1 MASLMLFGLQ
11 AIAVTLFVPS
21 TAGTTVCMC
30 LSCIVARAAS
40 HTNQPAK
47 HTNKVNTNQTT
58 NTRVLLLLLVA
69 VCCLLFALLG
79 FVAKQNQTKK
89 KTGDHPNGESCTF
102 DTCTATLKE
111 IFLSQTGKSPVMS
124 SSDANNNNSSSSTSS
139 SWPNPLWV
147 FGYGSLT
154 WKVGF
159 EHE

>member
-1 MASLMLFGLQ
+1 MH
-11 AIAVTLFVPS
+11 VPQLH
-21 TAGTTVCMC
+21 CR
-30 LSCIVARAAS
+30 ARGFS
-40 HTNQPAK
+40 HQPASQTHKQSQHQPNNK
-47 HTNKVNTNQTT
+47 HQSAFAFACCC
-58 NTRVLLLLLVA
+58 VL
-69 VCCLLFALLG
+69 LLFALLG